1 MFILVVAFLS
11 CVNAYVIDDSS
22 GTSRRFDGIGGLSG
36 GGATSKLLV
45 NYPQPQRDQILD
57 YLFKPNF
64 GASLH
69 ILKVEIG
76 GDAQSTDGTEASHMH
91 NSWDENYKRGYE
103 WWLMVEAKKRN
114 PDILLYGLPWAFPGW
129 VGSGSRS
136 PYLNPELTASYI
148 VKWILGAKQYY
159 NLTIDYVGIWN
170 ERPYDIKY
178 IKVLRNSLDNA
189 GLSHTRIVAADS
201 NWGISDDILKDTQLA
216 AAIDFIGVHYPGT
229 NSDDAAKQTGKQ
241 LWASEDYSTKNDNVG
256 GGCWARIL
264 NQNYVNG
271 LMTSTISWNL
281 IASYYEALP
290 YARDGLMTA
299 DSPWSGF
306 YVVESPIWLSAHTT
320 QFTTP
325 GWKYLPHDKGVGKL
339 SNGGSFVSFVSPDLK
354 DLTVVIETMAS
365 IKELNVW
372 YSKLGFKGQATTMFQ
387 DRKPVQVVNGQITL
401 SLGLDEV
408 YTLTTL
414 TIGQK
419 GSYPLPPP
427 QKPFP
432 LPYTED
438 FENYDISAEP
448 GNLAQQSGS
457 FEIVMS
463 TDSHKQIL
471 QQMVTEKPTSWCA
484 AEKLN
489 RSINI
494 IGNSSWYDMISTMNN
509 IFIQSDVSLGAVNG
523 TSGRTA
529 VLSNGTADV
538 NKGWNTIG
546 LLVKG
551 TKAVGSLN
559 KKQLFSVSIPGF
571 PSNGFVG
578 IGTDTFG
585 IANFDNILIT
595 DITE

>member
-1 MFILVVAFLS
+1 M
-11 CVNAYVIDDSS
+11 
-22 GTSRRFDGIGGLSG
+22 
-36 GGATSKLLV
+36 
-45 NYPQPQRDQILD
+45 
-57 YLFKPNF
+57 
-64 GASLH
+64 
-69 ILKVEIG
+69 
-76 GDAQSTDGTEASHMH
+76 
-91 NSWDENYKRGYE
+91 
-103 WWLMVEAKKRN
+103 
-114 PDILLYGLPWAFPGW
+114 
-129 VGSGSRS
+129 
-136 PYLNPELTASYI
+136 
-148 VKWILGAKQYY
+148 
-159 NLTIDYVGIWN
+159 
-170 ERPYDIKY
+170 
-178 IKVLRNSLDNA
+178 
-189 GLSHTRIVAADS
+189 
-201 NWGISDDILKDTQLA
+201 
-216 AAIDFIGVHYPGT
+216 
-229 NSDDAAKQTGKQ
+229 
-241 LWASEDYSTKNDNVG
+241 G

-354 DLTVVIETMAS
+354 DLTVVIETMSHDHSVCIRPGLPPYTVKPQNATFQLKGSLAS

-414 TIGQK
+414 TVGQK

-494 IGNSSWYDMISTMNN
+494 IGNSSWNN

-523 TSGRTA
+523 TSGVFVAARVDRGGCYAWQARGIYFFLFPKEKKYILANDLGRTA

-538 NKGWNTIG
+538 NEGWNTIG

-585 IANFDNILIT
+585 IANFDNLLIT
-595 DITE
+595 DVKDGMKNIFKKNNDFVESQNNVKSDTLYFKPSKKKVSQQYKSKYSFINN